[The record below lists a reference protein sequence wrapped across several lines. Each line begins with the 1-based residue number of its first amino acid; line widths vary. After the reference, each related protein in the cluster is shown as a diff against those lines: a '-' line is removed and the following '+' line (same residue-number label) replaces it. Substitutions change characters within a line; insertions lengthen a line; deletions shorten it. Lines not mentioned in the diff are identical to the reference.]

1 MHLFLYLHGFRSSPS
16 SAKCQ
21 LTKQAIDELIDQ
33 GRDLAWY
40 APQLPPSPLEAMA
53 QVTAYI
59 SQQSYSQLSVIGS
72 SLGGYYA
79 TYLAENYGQ
88 DCLATLLNPAVEPAR
103 DLEKY
108 IGEQSSWHSDDMF
121 YFKKEYIQ
129 ELQNLYASD
138 ITYPKRYQ
146 LLIAK
151 DDEVLLWQEMVGKY
165 PGATQLV
172 LESGGHALSN
182 YSDYLSKVL
191 KFHLD

>member
-1 MHLFLYLHGFRSSPS
+1 MHLFVYLHGFRSSPS

-21 LTKQAIDELIDQ
+21 LTKLAIDERIHQ
-33 GRDLAWY
+33 GHDLAWY
-40 APQLPPSPLEAMA
+40 APQLPPSPREAML

-59 SQQSYSQLSVIGS
+59 RQQRYSQLSVIGS

-79 TYLAENYGQ
+79 TYLAESYGR
-88 DCLATLLNPAVEPAR
+88 DCLATLLNPAIEPAR

-129 ELQNLYASD
+129 ELQDLYASH

-165 PGATQLV
+165 PGATQHV

-182 YSDYLSKVL
+182 YSEHLSKIL